1 MANLEGAS
9 GVVKMIGCLSAAAP
23 RHILK
28 SDSRISRNVF
38 GEDRCQG
45 FSAHVT
51 HPAGTGTND
60 ESNRLSLV
68 KRRLGKSR
76 ADKHCQDSRQQIK
89 ETEAESA
96 LGLKLPHKNLLQ

>member
-1 MANLEGAS
+1 VFGGAEVNELVDIVLNAGLAEDGIGHDAARNTEQRETVGAG

-45 FSAHVT
+45 FSAQVT
-51 HPAGTGTND
+51 HPSGTRTND

-68 KRRLGKSR
+68 KRRL
-76 ADKHCQDSRQQIK
+76 
-89 ETEAESA
+89 
-96 LGLKLPHKNLLQ
+96 